1 MASVV
6 SVVAY
11 GIGNVQSMVNA
22 LRRVGAEVQLAT
34 SGDALCAQRPER
46 IVMPGVGAAGAALLN
61 LRERGLEAALEELV
75 LKQGIAFLGVCV
87 GMQVLF
93 ETCEEFGRHEGFG
106 WIPGSVG
113 RLAPEGAPLRL
124 PHVGWNEV
132 AVRRPDTL
140 LEGATS
146 SDFYFLHSYAATC
159 PDEFVIA
166 TADYGKP
173 FCAAVR
179 KDNVA
184 AVQFHPEKSSG
195 SGERLLANFLR
206 Q

>member
-1 MASVV
+1 MVTV

-22 LRRVGAEVQLAT
+22 LRRVGAEVHLAE
-34 SGDALCAQRPER
+34 SGAELEAQRPQR
-46 IVMPGVGAAGAALLN
+46 IVMPGVGAAGAALQN
-61 LRERGLEAALEELV
+61 LRERGLEMALRNTV
-75 LKQGIAFLGVCV
+75 LKGGVPLIGVCV

-106 WIPGSVG
+106 WIPGKVA
-113 RLAPEGAPLRL
+113 RLAPEGDPLRL
-124 PHVGWNEV
+124 PHVGWNNIE
-132 AVRRPDTL
+132 AVQPDPL
-140 LEGATS
+140 LEDAVDR
-146 SDFYFLHSYAATC
+146 DFYFLHSYAAAC

-166 TADYGKP
+166 TAEYGRR
-173 FCAAVR
+173 FCAAIR
-179 KDNVA
+179 KDHVV